1 MPDKSR
7 VGLVLTPQAR
17 AMLRS
22 DPLGELI
29 RNDRFLDCDWVRL
42 DDGYFVHARVAARI
56 GEVDR
61 EMDID
66 LPKHFVLYLVS
77 REIKKPL
84 GFQKRPMPTLVD
96 GAATGRPRTAASGGA
111 TSMRPDPNDSSGRH
125 ERNEPD
131 DPYGPG
137 DDRSD

>member
-1 MPDKSR
+1 MTDKSR

-17 AMLRS
+17 EMLRS
-22 DPLGELI
+22 DPLSELI

-77 REIKKPL
+77 REFKKPL
-84 GFQKRPMPTLVD
+84 GFQKRPMPALVD
-96 GAATGRPRTAASGGA
+96 GAATGRPRTAATGQE
-111 TSMRPDPNDSSGRH
+111 TSVRPDP
-125 ERNEPD
+125 
-131 DPYGPG
+131 PG
-137 DDRSD
+137 GEAIDEE